1 MRQTR
6 ISFLVYPI
14 GQFFHLHFMIGTN
27 GTFVVAENGNFPVAV
42 IVKLNFFLDGEVRV
56 LELFEEG

>member
-1 MRQTR
+1 
-6 ISFLVYPI
+6 
-14 GQFFHLHFMIGTN
+14 MIGTN
-27 GTFVVAENGNFPVAV
+27 GTFVVAENGNLPVAV